1 MLLEA
6 VIKGSPTRSSLRRLH
21 RTQVCPV
28 FDWLGGKENNGGR
41 MKEEEKLWQRKE
53 KLSYN
58 LDFILHI
65 HKCSFK

>member
-1 MLLEA
+1 M
-6 VIKGSPTRSSLRRLH
+6 
-21 RTQVCPV
+21 